1 MNEIENKL
9 NKMLKLL
16 DDDFKVEYESL
27 KRKYDEEYNK
37 ILESFEKETK
47 QISEKKLKEAKD
59 KANHIIKLA
68 KSKAEIH
75 VKQEKLKLKNQLLMK
90 ILSNLEEKLINLE
103 PKKKKYFYEKLY
115 NDAIKIINEDF
126 VVLCNPNDIGIVKS
140 FVTDHK
146 IETDENIK
154 GGIVL
159 KGKNLIIRN
168 TIESY
173 IQENKNKIFAFVL
186 EEVGDIDAN

>member
-16 DDDFKVEYESL
+16 DDDLKVEYDSL
-27 KRKYDEEYNK
+27 KRKYDDEYNK
-37 ILESFEKETK
+37 VLKNYEQETK
-47 QISEKKLKEAKD
+47 EISKKRLKEAKE

-68 KSKAEIH
+68 KSKAGLQL
-75 VKQEKLKLKNQLLMK
+75 KQEKLKLKNQLLMK
-90 ILSNLEEKLINLE
+90 ILSILEEKLINLE

-126 VVLCNPNDIGIVKS
+126 VVLCNPKDIDIVKS
-140 FVTDHK
+140 FVSEHK

-154 GGIVL
+154 GGIIL

-168 TIESY
+168 TIDSY
-173 IQENKNKIFAFVL
+173 IQENKNKIFGFVL